1 MKKIAI
7 ATFGCKINQYESSC
21 IAEDFTQEGYE
32 TVSFRDQ
39 ADVYVINTCTV
50 TARTDFKSRNA
61 VRKALKFK
69 KVNPDVKV
77 IVTGCYSQRSKDEI
91 LELGD
96 VDCVIDNNS
105 KNKIIDFL
113 KKNQT
118 VSFRDILQQKNFS
131 EHSTGI
137 MLEKS
142 RAFVKVQDGCD
153 YYCAYCAIPYARGH
167 SRSRRHQDALS
178 QIMKLTENGYREVVL
193 GGINL
198 GLYMDPEDNDYRLI
212 NLIEDISRIEKLK
225 FIRLSS
231 IEPQLF
237 TEEFIKRLSR
247 VKKVVPHFH
256 IPLQNGTDEILKLMR
271 RQYDIELF
279 RDVIRNLNKYYI
291 SPAIGID
298 IIAGLPGET
307 ETLFEEALAFL
318 KSLEFTYLHV
328 FSYSRRKGT
337 LAEKMNSQVSTEDKK
352 VRSNILHHLSEEKTS
367 HYKEMLLKQNTLLS
381 GVFENADSSAAT
393 ALSDHYTRIYK
404 EVDAQAD
411 EIIRGEP
418 VSLYKDGLLIR

>member
-21 IAEDFTQEGYE
+21 IAEDFKKQGY
-32 TVSFRDQ
+32 TPVSFREQ
-39 ADVYVINTCTV
+39 ADVYVVNTCTV

-61 VRKALKFK
+61 VRKALKVK
-69 KVNPDVKV
+69 KRNHDVKV
-77 IVTGCYSQRSKDEI
+77 IVTGCYSQRSRDEI
-91 LELGD
+91 LSLGD

-105 KNKIIDFL
+105 KNRVIDFV
-113 KKNQT
+113 KQSES
-118 VSFRDILQQKNFS
+118 VSFCDILQQKNFS

-167 SRSRRHQDALS
+167 SRSRRPGDALN
-178 QIMKLTENGYREVVL
+178 QIKLLTENGYREVVL

-198 GLYMDPEDNDYRLI
+198 GLYNDPDNERYKLI
-212 NLIEDISRIEKLK
+212 DLIEEISRIDDLD

-237 TEEFIKRLSR
+237 TEEFIKRLSKI
-247 VKKVVPHFH
+247 KKVVPHFH

-271 RQYDIELF
+271 RQYNTELF
-279 RDVIRNLNKYYI
+279 SNVIRNLNQYYNN
-291 SPAIGID
+291 PAIGID

-307 ETLFEEALAFL
+307 EELFEKALSFL
-318 KSLEFTYLHV
+318 RGLKFTYLHV
-328 FSYSRRKGT
+328 FTYSRRKGT
-337 LAEKMNSQVSTEDKK
+337 LAEKMKGQISSDDKK
-352 VRSNILHHLSEEKTS
+352 NRSNTLHRLSEEKTTV
-367 HYKEMLLKQNTLLS
+367 YKELLLNQQIYLS
-381 GVFENADSSAAT
+381 GVYENSDSGIAT
-393 ALSDHYTRIYK
+393 ALSDHYIRIYRENDK
-404 EVDAQAD
+404 HPD
-411 EIIRGEP
+411 EIINGIP
-418 VSLYKDGLLIR
+418 VSLYKDGVLIK